1 MMTNICTMDQD
12 APSKLDDTMD
22 QWWKDYMAE
31 RRARRFWMAMRY
43 LGLAMISFAAGSL
56 AAGALLM
63 SI

>member
-1 MMTNICTMDQD
+1 MMNNICTMDHD
-12 APSKLDDTMD
+12 APIGLDQMD

-31 RRARRFWMAMRY
+31 RRARRFWTAMRY
-43 LGLAMISFAAGSL
+43 LGLAMISFAAGSF